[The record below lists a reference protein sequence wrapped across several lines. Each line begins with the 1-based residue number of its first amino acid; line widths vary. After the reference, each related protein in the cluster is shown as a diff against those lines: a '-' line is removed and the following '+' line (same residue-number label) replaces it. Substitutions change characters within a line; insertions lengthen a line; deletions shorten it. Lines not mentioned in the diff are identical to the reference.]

1 MKKKRKCSEK
11 YKIALHK
18 ERRDNIMSNYVP
30 YHVHTD
36 YSLLDSCT
44 SYKDYIDA
52 CVQYGMSAIS
62 FTEHG

>member
-1 MKKKRKCSEK
+1 
-11 YKIALHK
+11 
-18 ERRDNIMSNYVP
+18 MSNYVP